1 MEALVDVEVVLH
13 LGTVVA
19 SLGVRAVVV
28 SDGRKDRHSRDGE
41 TVGLEEAGVP
51 IVVLSPALLVHAS
64 LLTLIDVVA
73 ERQDEA
79 DVVVSNE
86 PFQHVGD
93 APLAAAGLPRRPAS
107 RLRSRPWPRSGPA
120 AWGYRGGARYGT
132 AGRSAARQGRGH
144 SRHAH

>member
-1 MEALVDVEVVLH
+1 M
-13 LGTVVA
+13 
-19 SLGVRAVVV
+19 V

-41 TVGLEEAGVP
+41 AVGLEEAGVP

-93 APLAAAGLPRRPAS
+93 APLAAAGLRVGPHPDSVVAHGHERTGGVGLSGWGQVRDRRS
-107 RLRSRPWPRSGPA
+107 
-120 AWGYRGGARYGT
+120 
-132 AGRSAARQGRGH
+132 
-144 SRHAH
+144 